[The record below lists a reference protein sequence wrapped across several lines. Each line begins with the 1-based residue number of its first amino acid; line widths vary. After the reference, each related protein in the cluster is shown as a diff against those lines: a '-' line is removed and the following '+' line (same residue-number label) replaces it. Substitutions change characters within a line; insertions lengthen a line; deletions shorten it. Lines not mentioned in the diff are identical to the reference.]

1 MKNLSKGSLQKAA
14 IIQALIDQCDVL
26 LLDEPM
32 TSLDLSSQK
41 IFVEEVNRRKSQGIT
56 LIMSCHEPYLVNNLC
71 DRILRIENKN
81 LILSEIKNIEEKK
94 YNDF

>member
-32 TSLDLSSQK
+32 TGLDLSSQK
-41 IFVEEVNRRKSQGIT
+41 IFVEEVNRRKCFT
-56 LIMSCHEPYLVNNLC
+56 
-71 DRILRIENKN
+71 
-81 LILSEIKNIEEKK
+81 
-94 YNDF
+94 